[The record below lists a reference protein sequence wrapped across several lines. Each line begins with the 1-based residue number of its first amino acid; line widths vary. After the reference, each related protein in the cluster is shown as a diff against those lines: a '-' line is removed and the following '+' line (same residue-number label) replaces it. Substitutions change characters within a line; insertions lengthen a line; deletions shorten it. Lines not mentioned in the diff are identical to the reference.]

1 MPTAIRS
8 MFTASV
14 ALASV
19 GVIAASPLA
28 PTPELPMPTVHIPSI
43 NLVNGSSVPAL
54 GAIPYQIL
62 VNLLGNALAAAPI
75 LLGGI
80 EQCTV
85 CVGPVSPPSP
95 AASPFTGW
103 GTLGVGVGLLT
114 SPFAIIGAV
123 QAGQT
128 ILQAIGVGLL
138 AIQTPI
144 INTATLIQAPRQPFG
159 GYEFE
164 AARARAAQAVVDA
177 VVGTLG
183 VTREVLTGVRT
194 IIAGS
199 LAGVT
204 AFAQTLA
211 TTGDLVAAFNA
222 GLAPFTAGIQTAVA
236 DTVDAVQT
244 LRSAVYFDLISG
256 PGPAASPIPTVA
268 APPAAAPAAATV
280 QAATV
285 QQATVQQATVQ
296 QATVAVTARDAES
309 VATPV
314 HTEAATAPVAA
325 PVAVE
330 TGRAARRAG
339 TALSPRGSAV
349 TAPAEAAES
358 DGPARADAAVA
369 ESAGEDAGAGAARPN
384 RARSAAARAAD

>member
-1 MPTAIRS
+1 MPAAIRS

-14 ALASV
+14 ALASA

-123 QAGQT
+123 QAGQS
-128 ILQAIGVGLL
+128 ILQALGVGLL

-164 AARARAAQAVVDA
+164 ATRARAAQAVVDA
-177 VVGTLG
+177 VVGAFG

-211 TTGDLVAAFNA
+211 TTGDVVAAFNA

-236 DTVDAVQT
+236 DTVGAIQSLRAV
-244 LRSAVYFDLISG
+244 VYADLTSG
-256 PGPAASPIPTVA
+256 PGPATSPIPTVA
-268 APPAAAPAAATV
+268 APPTATPAAATGA
-280 QAATV
+280 AATV
-285 QQATVQQATVQ
+285 AAATGAAT
-296 QATVAVTARDAES
+296 TARDAAS
-309 VATPV
+309 VPTPV
-314 HTEAATAPVAA
+314 ITEAATAAVAA
-325 PVAVE
+325 TAAAG

-339 TALSPRGSAV
+339 AALSPREAADTTPS
-349 TAPAEAAES
+349 EAAES
-358 DGPARADAAVA
+358 DGRARADGAVA
-369 ESAGEDAGAGAARPN
+369 ASAGADAGASAARPN
-384 RARSAAARAAD
+384 RARSAAARAGG